1 MCANRRKYVLICK
14 QDPDNNLNSMDPT
27 PNTQQ
32 RRKRK
37 PNWSSDE
44 TLRLVNI
51 MAEKRCIIKGRFH
64 PSLTHADKK
73 RAWEDITNSVNARN
87 LHVKRTEEEV
97 VNKWF
102 TVLSHSRKK
111 IANINK
117 EQNQSGA
124 GGLEATRLDPINLKV
139 QEMIGEKSV
148 TIGGI
153 SPVEGTLLRFQ
164 KLQANRA
171 HDQQQVTHQQQQQ
184 QHQEDH
190 QQQHQVDHKQ
200 DHQQYP
206 HQEDNQQ
213 HQLLEVHQQQE
224 EVLVIPSPQL
234 VADDSSNVQINDL
247 DLATA
252 NANSVYRDE
261 KRRLK
266 LLKEKAKIEYWQERA
281 KYYKNKRT

>member
-1 MCANRRKYVLICK
+1 
-14 QDPDNNLNSMDPT
+14 MDPT

-51 MAEKRCIIKGRFH
+51 MAEKRCIIKGRFQ

-73 RAWEDITNSVNARN
+73 RAWEDITNSVNACN
-87 LHVKRTEEEV
+87 LHVKRTKEEV
-97 VNKWF
+97 VHKWF
-102 TVLSHSRKK
+102 TMLSHLRRK
-111 IANINK
+111 IGNINK

-124 GGLEATRLDPINLKV
+124 GGPKATPLDPIDLKV

-148 TIGGI
+148 TTGGI
-153 SPVEGTLLRFQ
+153 SPVKGTLLR
-164 KLQANRA
+164 KLRANRA
-171 HDQQQVTHQQQQQ
+171 HDQQQVTHQRQQQQHQEDHQQQ

-190 QQQHQVDHKQ
+190 QQQHQLDHQQ

-234 VADDSSNVQINDL
+234 VADDSSNVQMNYL
-247 DLATA
+247 DLAAA
-252 NANSVYRDE
+252 NAKSVYRDE